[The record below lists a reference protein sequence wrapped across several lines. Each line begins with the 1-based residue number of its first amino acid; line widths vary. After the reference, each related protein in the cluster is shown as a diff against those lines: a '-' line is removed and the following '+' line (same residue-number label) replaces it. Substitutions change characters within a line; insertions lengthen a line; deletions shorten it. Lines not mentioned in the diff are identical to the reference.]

1 MYGYNSNLHAGP
13 HMRKLSYILLI
24 VMTNYL
30 NKCLL
35 ENCIIDNYYI
45 TLISRI
51 QKSSSKVLNLVHDLM
66 LELA

>member
-13 HMRKLSYILLI
+13 HMRKLSYLLLI
-24 VMTNYL
+24 VITNYL

-35 ENCIIDNYYI
+35 QNCIIDNYYI
-45 TLISRI
+45 TLVEYK
-51 QKSSSKVLNLVHDLM
+51 KSPSKVLNLVHDLM